1 MRPSAN
7 TGRVLGYALAAGA
20 LSLGLRLAWALHAHV
35 TPIGDFAS
43 YDAIAWRWLTTGHY
57 GSSAYRTPGY
67 PAFLA
72 AVYAALGHSWRAAG
86 LVQAV
91 LGGLTS
97 ALVVLL
103 AAQVV
108 SPRGALTAGL
118 LYVFSPTAIAY
129 VPVLASENLAAPL
142 AVGALLCLGASRRNR
157 GTRWWALVA
166 SGFLLGLH
174 LLVRPAGAYFVP
186 GFLLI
191 ATCAHKGRSASVRA
205 PVVLVCVLVL
215 TLAPWLIRNHL
226 IGLGATT
233 LATAG
238 GSDLWMGNNDFAQS
252 GGDCPEA
259 RDALVLT
266 GLSERDTDAAFRSAA
281 VAWARTH
288 PRRYVSLCVTRAARL
303 LGTEADSW
311 AAKYL
316 APTRENDLA
325 MAAVYQAYESGV
337 SASPELE
344 AGGLAAQ
351 KRNVIILTG
360 WRIVVAPLTVFA
372 LILSLAHWRR
382 YSLVLAPGLSYLVG
396 LSLTFAKPRFRE
408 LSDPLLLI
416 PLAALISDMLLG
428 TAELGS
434 RPSRRVKAAVGIAL
448 IVVVA
453 VVKVVYYLR

>member
-1 MRPSAN
+1 MHPGGNSR
-7 TGRVLGYALAAGA
+7 TLVRYALTAGA

-72 AVYAALGHSWRAAG
+72 GIYAALGHSWGAAG

-108 SPRGALTAGL
+108 SPRGALAAGL
-118 LYVFSPTAIAY
+118 LHAFSPTAIAY

-157 GTRWWALVA
+157 ETRWWALVA

-191 ATCAHKGRSASVRA
+191 AACAHKGRRASVRA
-205 PVVLVCVLVL
+205 PIVLVCVLVL

-281 VAWARTH
+281 VAWARAH
-288 PRRYVSLCVTRAARL
+288 PRRYLSLCVTRAARL

-344 AGGLAAQ
+344 ARGLAVQ
-351 KRNVIILTG
+351 KRSIVLLTG

-372 LILSLAHWRR
+372 LALSLAHWRR
-382 YSLVLAPGLSYLVG
+382 YALVAAPALSYLLG

-416 PLAALISDMLLG
+416 PLAALLCDMLLG
-428 TAELGS
+428 ATEFGA
-434 RPSRRVKAAVGIAL
+434 RPSRAVKVAVGAAL
-448 IVVVA
+448 VVVVGVA
-453 VVKVVYYLR
+453 TVLAYLL

>member
-1 MRPSAN
+1 MRRSAN
-7 TGRVLGYALAAGA
+7 SGTVLRYALAAGA
-20 LSLGLRLAWALHAHV
+20 FSLGLRLAWVLHAHV
-35 TPIGDFAS
+35 KPIGDFAS

-86 LVQAV
+86 LVQAL

-108 SPRGALTAGL
+108 SPRAALVAGL
-118 LYVFSPTAIAY
+118 LHVLSPTATAY

-142 AVGALLCLGASRRNR
+142 VVGALLCLAASRHNGR
-157 GTRWWALVA
+157 TRWWALVA

-186 GFLLI
+186 GFLLV
-191 ATCAHKGRSASVRA
+191 AACVHKRRA
-205 PVVLVCVLVL
+205 VTVLAPAVLVAALML
-215 TLAPWLIRNHL
+215 TLAPWLIRNRL
-226 IGLGATT
+226 IGLGAST
-233 LATAG
+233 LATTG
-238 GSDLWMGNNDFAQS
+238 GTNLWMGNNDLAQS

-259 RDALVLT
+259 LDALVVT
-266 GLSERDTDAAFRSAA
+266 GLNERDKEAVFRSAA
-281 VAWARTH
+281 VAWARRH
-288 PRRYVSLCVTRAARL
+288 PRRYLSLCVSRAARL
-303 LGTEADSW
+303 LGMEADPW

-316 APTRENDLA
+316 TPTRENDLA

-337 SASPELE
+337 SESPELE
-344 AGGLAAQ
+344 ARGPVVQ
-351 KRNVIILTG
+351 KRNLILLAG
-360 WRIVVAPLTVFA
+360 WRIVLAPLTLFA
-372 LILSLAHWRR
+372 LVLSLAHWRR
-382 YSLVLAPGLSYLVG
+382 YGLAVAPALSYLLG

-408 LSDPLLLI
+408 LSDPLLFI

-434 RPSRRVKAAVGIAL
+434 RPSRTVKAAVCAAL
-448 IVVVA
+448 VLVVG
-453 VVKVVYYLR
+453 VVKVLHYLR

>member
-1 MRPSAN
+1 M
-7 TGRVLGYALAAGA
+7 
-20 LSLGLRLAWALHAHV
+20 GLRLAWALHAHV
-35 TPIGDFAS
+35 TPIADFAS

-67 PAFLA
+67 PALLA
-72 AVYAALGHSWRAAG
+72 AVYAGAGHSWRAAG

-108 SPRGALTAGL
+108 SPRGALVAGL
-118 LYVFSPTAIAY
+118 LHAFSPTAVAY

-142 AVGALLCLGASRRNR
+142 VVGTLLCLAASRHNG

-174 LLVRPAGAYFVP
+174 LLVRPAGVYFVP
-186 GFLLI
+186 GFLLV
-191 ATCAHKGRSASVRA
+191 AAGAHKGRGASVLA
-205 PVVLVCVLVL
+205 PVLLASVLVL

-226 IGLGATT
+226 IGMGATT
-233 LATAG
+233 VATAG
-238 GSDLWMGNNDFAQS
+238 GMDVWMGNNDFAQS
-252 GGDCPEA
+252 GGNCPEA
-259 RDALVLT
+259 RDAPFLS
-266 GLSERDTDAAFRSAA
+266 GLSERERDAVSRSAA
-281 VAWARTH
+281 VAWARAH
-288 PRRYVSLCVTRAARL
+288 PRRYLSLCIARAARL

-344 AGGLAAQ
+344 AGGRAVQ
-351 KRNVIILTG
+351 KRNAILLTG
-360 WRIVVAPLTVFA
+360 WRIILAPLTLFA
-372 LILSLAHWRR
+372 LALSLAHWRR
-382 YSLVLAPGLSYLVG
+382 YGLVVAPALSYLLG

-408 LSDPLLLI
+408 LSDPLLFI
-416 PLAALISDMLLG
+416 PLAALLSDMLLG
-428 TAELGS
+428 AAELGA
-434 RPSRRVKAAVGIAL
+434 RPSRAVKVAVGAAL
-448 IVVVA
+448 VVA
-453 VVKVVYYLR
+453 VGVVKVVYYLR

>member
-1 MRPSAN
+1 MHPGGNSR
-7 TGRVLGYALAAGA
+7 TLVRYALTAGA

-57 GSSAYRTPGY
+57 GPSAYRTPGF

-72 AVYAALGHSWRAAG
+72 AIYAALGHSWGAAG
-86 LVQAV
+86 LVQAL
-91 LGGLTS
+91 LGGLAS

-108 SPRGALTAGL
+108 SPRGALAAGL
-118 LYVFSPTAIAY
+118 LHAFSPTAIAY

-157 GTRWWALVA
+157 ETRWWALVA

-191 ATCAHKGRSASVRA
+191 AACAHKGRSASVRA

-238 GSDLWMGNNDFAQS
+238 GSDLWMGNNDLARS

-288 PRRYVSLCVTRAARL
+288 PRRYVSLCVRRAARL

-316 APTRENDLA
+316 APTLENDLA

-344 AGGLAAQ
+344 AQGMAVQ
-351 KRNVIILTG
+351 KRNIVLLTG
-360 WRIVVAPLTVFA
+360 WRIILAPLTVFA

-382 YSLVLAPGLSYLVG
+382 YGVILAPVLSYLLG